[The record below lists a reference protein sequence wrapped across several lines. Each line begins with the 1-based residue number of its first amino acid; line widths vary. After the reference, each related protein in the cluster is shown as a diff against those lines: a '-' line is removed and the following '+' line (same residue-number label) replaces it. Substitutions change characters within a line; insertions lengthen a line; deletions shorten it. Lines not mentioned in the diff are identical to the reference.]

1 MENRRKKTL
10 IIFTVLVLF
19 FLGTTI
25 LLIFINRG
33 NNNSYGEELTIANLS
48 EYTKGRQS
56 DKQSIEYIG
65 HELFKTVNLN
75 VSSPVTDNSVKDV
88 RVRAGSFTQTFDD
101 RTKVY
106 TVSFIVDIQ
115 SLKQSYDVSYQWDA
129 SSSGNTEKLDEWGTV
144 VKCLPK
150 EKLLYGDFSCK
161 DMFTELQGNTD
172 PILNSLPHSTLDYN
186 LTVAQGTTGIK
197 GDQKLILDADLL
209 LSAADVR
216 SGRDA
221 AIAAYTQE
229 VRDYITSLGLNPD
242 SYTINYTISES
253 SPY

>member
-1 MENRRKKTL
+1 MQNTTHKNQL
-10 IIFTVLVLF
+10 VLVISLVLIVVGFAVFILF
-19 FLGTTI
+19 FNKANG
-25 LLIFINRG
+25 NR
-33 NNNSYGEELTIANLS
+33 YGEELTIANLG
-48 EYTKGRQS
+48 EYTKGHPR
-56 DKQSIEYIG
+56 DKRSLEYIE

-75 VSSPVTDNSVKDV
+75 VSSPVTDNSIEDV
-88 RVRAGSFTQTFDD
+88 RVRAGSFTQTLGDS
-101 RTKVY
+101 TKVY

-129 SSSGNTEKLDEWGTV
+129 SDSGNTEKLDEWGTV

-161 DMFTELQGNTD
+161 DMFTELQGDTD
-172 PILNSLPHSTLDYN
+172 SILNNLPHSTLDYN
-186 LTVAQGTTGIK
+186 LTVAQGTPGVEN
-197 GDQKLILDADLL
+197 QKLALDAELL